1 MIIRPMTS
9 GDLKTVSEIEA
20 VSNPEPWTYNDFEDS
35 LAKED
40 GTTILLVAEEESV
53 VIGYLVLY
61 TAAGE
66 SEIVTIAVSPSAR
79 RRGVGLELIEK
90 AIAFSKESSLY
101 IEEINLEVRFSNE
114 PAIKLYEKLGFETV
128 GKRPNFYRNPKEDA
142 LLMKR
147 ILNA

>member
-1 MIIRPMTS
+1 MIIRPMTAS
-9 GDLKTVSEIEA
+9 DLNMVAQIES
-20 VSNPEPWTYNDFEDS
+20 VSNPEPWTYSDFEDS

-40 GTTILLVAEEESV
+40 GTTIMLVAEDENT

-66 SEIVTIAVSPSAR
+66 SEIVTIAVSPDAR
-79 RRGVGLELIEK
+79 RRKVGSYLIEE
-90 AIAFSKESSLY
+90 AIRYADESYVY

-114 PAIKLYEKLGFETV
+114 PAIKLYESQGFLVV
-128 GKRPNFYRNPKEDA
+128 GQRPNFYHNPKEDA